1 MRHDLGRIRTGS
13 KDAAPTLLRARHA
26 PLTNAPPSRTC
37 NLSPPPRRL
46 TDRARAQS
54 VATSFEREYTMLKMK
69 GLVAALA
76 ASALAATP
84 ALAAAPSAQ
93 ALSITQARAAKPAA
107 KGENI
112 AEGSTATLIN
122 VGILAALVVVV
133 LLVAGGDDNDSPNSP

>member
-1 MRHDLGRIRTGS
+1 
-13 KDAAPTLLRARHA
+13 
-26 PLTNAPPSRTC
+26 
-37 NLSPPPRRL
+37 L